1 MSVDVRVYSKVSIV
15 KIVWYFPMIRK
26 MNQWNRVKS
35 PEGETTTY
43 GNLLY
48 DKCSIKY
55 HWRKY

>member
-55 HWRKY
+55 H